1 MAVAEPFSVALPKL
15 RGRNRPQFEMLRR
28 VGWLDRVALGAFILV
43 TLVAIF
49 AKVLAPHS
57 ASATPGDPFLAPGHG
72 GFLLGTDDVGRD
84 IFSRVLLGIQ
94 STWLAALLVIGSGVL
109 FGGLVGLIA
118 GATGGWVDTI
128 LMRFT
133 DTFLALPGPVL
144 AITIVAALGPS
155 LWHTLI
161 AVMIV
166 WWPLYARIV
175 RGEVK
180 ALATRPHMEA
190 ARLAGAGRLRLMFR
204 HLLPGAVPST
214 LVAASLDVSA
224 LVITLSSLSFLGLG
238 APAPAP
244 ELGAMSA
251 RGITYLLQYWWVS
264 VIPAL
269 AVFAVAVIANIAGD
283 GARDLMGDR

>member
-1 MAVAEPFSVALPKL
+1 MAVAEPFTVQLPKL

-28 VGWLDRVALGAFILV
+28 VGWLDRIALTSFGAV
-43 TLVAIF
+43 TLIAIF
-49 AKVLAPHS
+49 AKFIAPYS
-57 ASATPGDPFLAPGHG
+57 PEATPGEPFLSPGHG
-72 GFLLGTDDVGRD
+72 GFWLGTDDVGRD
-84 IFSRVLLGIQ
+84 IYSRVLYGIQ
-94 STWLAALLVIGSGVL
+94 STWFSALIVIASGVL
-109 FGGLVGLIA
+109 IGGLIGLIA
-118 GATGGWVDTI
+118 GASGGWLDSV
-128 LMRFT
+128 LMRIT
-133 DTFLALPGPVL
+133 DVFLALPGPVL

-175 RGEVK
+175 RGEIR
-180 ALATRPHMEA
+180 ALASRPHMEA
-190 ARLAGAGRLRLMFR
+190 ARLAGAKRFRLMFR
-204 HLLPGAVPST
+204 HLMPGAIPST

-224 LVITLSSLSFLGLG
+224 LLITLSSLSFLGLG

-251 RGITYLLQYWWVS
+251 RGINYLIEYS
-264 VIPAL
+264 YIAIIPAL
-269 AVFAVAVIANIAGD
+269 AVFFLAVVANLAGD